1 MNRRASRI
9 FRRGPRPQTRTHP
22 VDVAERL
29 EHARTLDRVCRTVSS
44 AVQRALPPG
53 LVKDA
58 LHGVPIGHPAHP
70 PLTDLPMG
78 AWMSVAVLDAL
89 PGTRRASRALVAAGL
104 AGAVPTALTGIADW
118 SALHRQQQRV
128 GLVHAVS
135 TATASLLYTASLV
148 ARTRGREGAGRALG
162 YAGLTALMA
171 GGYLGGHLAFRQ
183 AAGASHAD
191 QTAHLVPLG
200 WHDLCDASDLPDGW
214 PVQRRLGYIS
224 LFVLREGDEVHV
236 LTDRCSH
243 LSGPLH
249 QGRIVTGEDSETCV
263 VCPWHGSTFRVR
275 DGSVVHGPATGR
287 QPSFETRVLDDGTV
301 QVRPVE

>member
-1 MNRRASRI
+1 MYRRASRI
-9 FRRGPRPQTRTHP
+9 FRRGPRPQVRPHP
-22 VDVAERL
+22 VDLAEGL
-29 EHARTLDRVCRTVSS
+29 EHAQGLDGVIRTLST
-44 AVQRALPPG
+44 AVQRVLRPG
-53 LVKDA
+53 PVKDA

-78 AWMSVAVLDAL
+78 AWMSVAVLDMF
-89 PGTRRASRALVAAGL
+89 PGTRRASQALVAAGL

-128 GLVHAVS
+128 GLVHAMS
-135 TATASLLYTASLV
+135 TATASVLYSASFV
-148 ARTRGREGAGRALG
+148 ARSRGREGAGRALG
-162 YAGLTALMA
+162 YAGLTALLA

-191 QTAHLVPLG
+191 QVAHLVPLG
-200 WHDLCDASDLPDGW
+200 WHDLCDSTELPDGW

-224 LFVLREGDEVHV
+224 LFVLREGEEIHV

-249 QGRIVTGEDSETCV
+249 QGRIVTDENAETCV

-287 QPSFETRVLDDGTV
+287 QPSFETRVLEDGTV
-301 QVRPVE
+301 QVRPVA